1 MNVKKT
7 VAYIVMALIAV
18 IFLFPLLWSLV
29 SSLKPEAKIMSYP
42 PKWIDRFTLIN
53 YETVLDKYPYLGW
66 MGNSIIITV
75 LSTIVVLV
83 LAAPAAYAFGRL
95 QFRGKKVIFSAIV
108 SMLLVPIQAYI
119 VPLFL
124 LVSELGIYN
133 TFAALILVAGAN
145 VTSVF
150 ILTSFFR
157 GIPKELEEAAR
168 IDGCSD
174 YRIFGQIMLPLIKPA
189 LSTVTILT
197 FIANWNNF
205 LWPMV
210 AIRDNALKPLTVGIA
225 QFLGGANSTAQFQY
239 GTSLAA
245 ACMAIIP
252 SVIVFLL
259 LQRYFVEGITNSGI
273 KG

>member
-1 MNVKKT
+1 MNARKIA
-7 VAYIVMALIAV
+7 AYVIMAV
-18 IFLFPLLWSLV
+18 IGVMFLFPLLWSLV

-42 PKWIDRFTLIN
+42 PKWFDQFTLIN
-53 YETVLDKYPYLGW
+53 YQTVLNQYPYLGW
-66 MGNSIIITV
+66 MGNSVIIAV
-75 LSTIVVLV
+75 LSTLFVLV
-83 LAAPAAYAFGRL
+83 LSTPAAYAFARL
-95 QFRGKKVIFSAIV
+95 HFRGKNLIFSLIV
-108 SMLLVPIQAYI
+108 STLLVPIQAYI

-124 LVSELGIYN
+124 LVSELGILN
-133 TFAALILVAGAN
+133 TFAAIILVAGAN

-150 ILTSFFR
+150 ILTRFMKN
-157 GIPKELEEAAR
+157 IPLELEEASR

-174 YRIFGQIMLPLIKPA
+174 FRIFTQIMLPLIKPA

-210 AIRDNALKPLTVGIA
+210 AIRDNRLKPLTVGIA

-252 SVIVFLL
+252 SVILFLM
-259 LQRYFVEGITNSGI
+259 LQRYFVEGIANTGI

>member
-1 MNVKKT
+1 MKK
-7 VAYIVMALIAV
+7 VAAYLIMAIISIV
-18 IFLFPLLWSLV
+18 FLFPLMWSLV
-29 SSLKPEAKIMSYP
+29 SSLKPEAVIMSYP
-42 PKWIDRFTLIN
+42 PKWLETFTLIN
-53 YETVLDKYPYLGW
+53 YEAVLDQYPYLGW
-66 MGNSIIITV
+66 MGNSVIITV
-75 LSTIVVLV
+75 LSTVLV
-83 LAAPAAYAFGRL
+83 LVLSTPAAYAFARL
-95 QFRGKKVIFSAIV
+95 QFRGKNLIFSMIV

-124 LVSELGIYN
+124 LVSELNILN
-133 TFAALILVAGAN
+133 TFSALILVAGAN

-150 ILTSFFR
+150 ILTRFLK
-157 GIPKELEEAAR
+157 GIPLELEEASR

-174 YRIFGQIMLPLIKPA
+174 FRIFGQIMLPLIKPA

-252 SVIVFLL
+252 SIIVFLL
-259 LQRYFVEGITNSGI
+259 LQRYFVEGIANSGI

>member
-1 MNVKKT
+1 
-7 VAYIVMALIAV
+7 
-18 IFLFPLLWSLV
+18 
-29 SSLKPEAKIMSYP
+29 
-42 PKWIDRFTLIN
+42 
-53 YETVLDKYPYLGW
+53 
-66 MGNSIIITV
+66 MGNSVIIAV
-75 LSTIVVLV
+75 LSTLFVLV
-83 LAAPAAYAFGRL
+83 LSTPAAYAFARL
-95 QFRGKKVIFSAIV
+95 HFCGKNLIFSLIV
-108 SMLLVPIQAYI
+108 STLLVPIQAYI

-124 LVSELGIYN
+124 LVSELGILN
-133 TFAALILVAGAN
+133 TFAAIILVAGAN

-150 ILTSFFR
+150 ILTRFMKN
-157 GIPKELEEAAR
+157 IPLELEEASR

-174 YRIFGQIMLPLIKPA
+174 FRIFTQIMLPLIKPA

-210 AIRDNALKPLTVGIA
+210 AIRDNRLKPLTVGIA

-252 SVIVFLL
+252 SVILFLM
-259 LQRYFVEGITNSGI
+259 LQRYFVEGIANTGI

>member
-1 MNVKKT
+1 
-7 VAYIVMALIAV
+7 
-18 IFLFPLLWSLV
+18 
-29 SSLKPEAKIMSYP
+29 
-42 PKWIDRFTLIN
+42 
-53 YETVLDKYPYLGW
+53 
-66 MGNSIIITV
+66 
-75 LSTIVVLV
+75 STIVVLV

-168 IDGCSD
+168 IDGCTD

-189 LSTVTILT
+189 LSTV
-197 FIANWNNF
+197 
-205 LWPMV
+205 
-210 AIRDNALKPLTVGIA
+210 
-225 QFLGGANSTAQFQY
+225 
-239 GTSLAA
+239 
-245 ACMAIIP
+245 
-252 SVIVFLL
+252 
-259 LQRYFVEGITNSGI
+259 
-273 KG
+273 